1 MISMTLLQLQY
12 FQTLAHVL
20 HYTQAAAELHIAQPS
35 LSYSIKELEK
45 ELGVKLF
52 EKDSRHIKL
61 TIYGEQFLPY
71 AERILS
77 MLDEGVNVLHQMAG
91 SAQQIIRLGYFHS
104 ISASLIP
111 SIMLDIYGQDQNQ
124 NIRFQFAEAAS
135 FDLFQML
142 KKGELDFSF
151 CLHQDEELESVVVM
165 RQPLYLA
172 VPEHHP
178 LAKRES
184 VTFQDFAREPVF
196 MLDKPSNLRTQLDR
210 VYAKNGLTPNVVFEV
225 RECNAALQY
234 VALHF
239 GVSVLPRVPAMENER
254 VVVLPISD
262 EDPAFIRTVYFS
274 WMKGRPLSP
283 AAKRVRDHIIA
294 HYTTP

>member
-1 MISMTLLQLQY
+1 MTLLQLQY
-12 FQTLAHVL
+12 FKTLARVL

-61 TIYGEQFLPY
+61 TVYGEQFLPY
-71 AERILS
+71 AERALG
-77 MLDEGVNVLHQMAG
+77 MLDEGVGVLKQMAG
-91 SAQQIIRLGYFHS
+91 SAQQIVRLGYFHS

-111 SIMLDIYGQDQNQ
+111 AVMMGIYGQEKNQ
-124 NIRFQFAEAAS
+124 SIRFQFTEAPS
-135 FDLFQML
+135 FDLFQQL
-142 KKGELDFSF
+142 KKGELDLAF
-151 CLHQDEELESVVVM
+151 CLHQDTDIESVTIM

-184 VTFQDFAREPVF
+184 VCFEDFAREPIV
-196 MLDKPSNLRTQLDR
+196 MLDKPSSLRQKMDEI
-210 VYAKNGLTPNVVFEV
+210 YYQHDLTPNVVFEV

-234 VALHF
+234 VALRF
-239 GVSVLPRVPAMENER
+239 GVSVLPQVPAMENEK
-254 VVVLPISD
+254 VVTIPISD
-262 EDPAFIRTVYFS
+262 ETSSFVRTVCLS
-274 WMKGRPLSP
+274 WMKNRPLSP
-283 AAKRVRDHIIA
+283 AARRVRDYIVEYYA
-294 HYTTP
+294 TP

>member
-1 MISMTLLQLQY
+1 MTLLQLQY

-184 VTFQDFAREPVF
+184 VTFQDFAREPVV

-294 HYTTP
+294 DYTTP

>member
-1 MISMTLLQLQY
+1 MTLLQLQY
-12 FQTLAHVL
+12 FKTLARVL
-20 HYTQAAAELHIAQPS
+20 HYTHAAAELHIAQPS

-52 EKDSRHIKL
+52 EKDSRHIRL

-71 AERILS
+71 AEQALA
-77 MLDEGVNVLHQMAG
+77 MLDEGVGVLRQMSN
-91 SAQQIIRLGYFHS
+91 SAQQIVRLGYFHS

-111 SIMLDIYGQDQNQ
+111 AAMMGIYGQEKNRSV
-124 NIRFQFAEAAS
+124 RFQFTEAPS

-142 KKGELDFSF
+142 KRGEVDLAF
-151 CLHQDEELESVVVM
+151 CLHQDEELESVTIM

-184 VTFQDFAREPVF
+184 VCFEDFAREPIV
-196 MLDKPSNLRTQLDR
+196 MLDKPSSLRTQLDQ
-210 VYAKNGLTPNVVFEV
+210 VYAQHGLAPDVVFEV

-234 VALHF
+234 VALRF
-239 GVSVLPRVPAMENER
+239 GVSVLPQVPAMENEK
-254 VVVLPISD
+254 VVVIPVSD
-262 EDPAFIRTVYFS
+262 SGASFVRTVYFS
-274 WMKGRPLSP
+274 WMKRRPLSP
-283 AAKRVRDHIIA
+283 AARRVRDYIVE
-294 HYTTP
+294 HYATP

>member
-1 MISMTLLQLQY
+1 MASVTLLQLQY
-12 FQTLAHVL
+12 FKTLARVL
-20 HYTQAAAELHIAQPS
+20 HYTHAAAELHIAQPS

-52 EKDSRHIKL
+52 EKDSRHIRL

-71 AERILS
+71 AEQALA
-77 MLDEGVNVLHQMAG
+77 MLDEGVGVLRQMSN
-91 SAQQIIRLGYFHS
+91 SAQQIVRLGYFHS

-111 SIMLDIYGQDQNQ
+111 AAMMGIYGQEKNRSV
-124 NIRFQFAEAAS
+124 RFQFTEAPS

-142 KKGELDFSF
+142 KRGEVDLAF
-151 CLHQDEELESVVVM
+151 CLHQDEELESVTIM

-184 VTFQDFAREPVF
+184 VCFEDFAREPIV
-196 MLDKPSNLRTQLDR
+196 MLDKPSSLRTQLDQ
-210 VYAKNGLTPNVVFEV
+210 VYAQHGLAPDVVFEV

-234 VALHF
+234 VALRF
-239 GVSVLPRVPAMENER
+239 GVSVLPQVPAMENEK
-254 VVVLPISD
+254 VVVIPVSD
-262 EDPAFIRTVYFS
+262 SGASFVRTVYFS
-274 WMKGRPLSP
+274 WMKRRPLSP
-283 AAKRVRDHIIA
+283 AARRVRDYIVE
-294 HYTTP
+294 HYATP

>member
-1 MISMTLLQLQY
+1 MTLLQLQY
-12 FQTLAHVL
+12 FKTLARVL

-61 TIYGEQFLPY
+61 TVYGEQFLPY
-71 AERILS
+71 AERALG
-77 MLDEGVNVLHQMAG
+77 MLDEGVGVLKQMAG
-91 SAQQIIRLGYFHS
+91 SAQQIVRLGYFHS

-111 SIMLDIYGQDQNQ
+111 AVMMGIYGQEKNQ
-124 NIRFQFAEAAS
+124 SIRFQFTEAPS
-135 FDLFQML
+135 FDLFQQL
-142 KKGELDFSF
+142 KKGGLDLAF
-151 CLHQDEELESVVVM
+151 CLHQDPDIESVTIM

-184 VTFQDFAREPVF
+184 VCFEDFAREPIV
-196 MLDKPSNLRTQLDR
+196 MLDKPSSLRQKMDEI
-210 VYAKNGLTPNVVFEV
+210 YYQHDLTPNVVFEV

-234 VALHF
+234 VALRF
-239 GVSVLPRVPAMENER
+239 GVSVLPQVPAMENEK
-254 VVVLPISD
+254 VVTIPISD
-262 EDPAFIRTVYFS
+262 ETSSFVRTVCLS
-274 WMKGRPLSP
+274 WMKNRPLSP
-283 AAKRVRDHIIA
+283 AARRVRDYIVEYYA
-294 HYTTP
+294 TP

>member
-1 MISMTLLQLQY
+1 MTLLQLQY

-104 ISASLIP
+104 ITASLIP

-184 VTFQDFAREPVF
+184 VTFQDFAREPVV

>member
-1 MISMTLLQLQY
+1 MTLLQLQY
-12 FQTLAHVL
+12 FKTLARVL

-61 TIYGEQFLPY
+61 TVYGEQFLPY
-71 AERILS
+71 AERALG
-77 MLDEGVNVLHQMAG
+77 MLDEGVGVLKQMAG
-91 SAQQIIRLGYFHS
+91 SAQQIVRLGYFHS

-111 SIMLDIYGQDQNQ
+111 AVMMGIYGQKKNQ
-124 NIRFQFAEAAS
+124 SIRFQFTEAPS
-135 FDLFQML
+135 FDLFQQL
-142 KKGELDFSF
+142 KKGELDLAF
-151 CLHQDEELESVVVM
+151 CLHQDPDIESVTIM

-184 VTFQDFAREPVF
+184 VCFEDFAREPIV
-196 MLDKPSNLRTQLDR
+196 MLDKPSSLRQKMDEI
-210 VYAKNGLTPNVVFEV
+210 YYQHDLTPNVVFEV

-234 VALHF
+234 VALRF
-239 GVSVLPRVPAMENER
+239 GVSVLPQVPAMENEK
-254 VVVLPISD
+254 VVTIPISD
-262 EDPAFIRTVYFS
+262 ETSSFVRTVCLS
-274 WMKGRPLSP
+274 WMKNRPLSP
-283 AAKRVRDHIIA
+283 AARRVRDYIVEYYA
-294 HYTTP
+294 TP

>member
-1 MISMTLLQLQY
+1 MTLLQLQN
-12 FQTLAHVL
+12 FKTLARVL

-61 TIYGEQFLPY
+61 TVYGEQFLPY
-71 AERILS
+71 AERALDMI
-77 MLDEGVNVLHQMAG
+77 DEGVGVLKQMVG
-91 SAQQIIRLGYFHS
+91 SAQQIVRLGYFHS

-111 SIMLDIYGQDQNQ
+111 SVMMGIYGQEKNQ
-124 NIRFQFAEAAS
+124 SIRFQFTEAPS
-135 FDLFQML
+135 FDLFQQL
-142 KKGELDFSF
+142 KRGELDLTF
-151 CLHQDEELESVVVM
+151 CLHQDPDIESVTIM

-184 VTFQDFAREPVF
+184 VCFEDFAREPIV
-196 MLDKPSNLRTQLDR
+196 MLDKPSSLRQKMDEI
-210 VYAKNGLTPNVVFEV
+210 YFQHELTPNVVFEV

-234 VALHF
+234 VALRF
-239 GVSVLPRVPAMENER
+239 GVSVLPHVPAMGNEK
-254 VVVLPISD
+254 VVTIPISD
-262 EDPAFIRTVYFS
+262 ETSSFVRTVCLS
-274 WMKGRPLSP
+274 WMKSRPLSP
-283 AAKRVRDHIIA
+283 AARQVRDYIVE
-294 HYTTP
+294 HYATP

>member
-1 MISMTLLQLQY
+1 VISMTLLQLQY

-184 VTFQDFAREPVF
+184 VTFQDFAREPVV

>member
-1 MISMTLLQLQY
+1 MTLLQLQY

-124 NIRFQFAEAAS
+124 NIRFQFAETAS

-184 VTFQDFAREPVF
+184 VTFQDFAREPVV